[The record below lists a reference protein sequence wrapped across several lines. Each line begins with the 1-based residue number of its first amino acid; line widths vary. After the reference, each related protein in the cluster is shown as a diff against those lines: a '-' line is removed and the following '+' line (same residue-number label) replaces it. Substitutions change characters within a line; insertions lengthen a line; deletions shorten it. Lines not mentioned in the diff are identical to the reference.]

1 MRVTMLQLTS
11 ANTGVSL
18 LPLVCGQKSR
28 RFLARRCLPFG
39 LVVSHSLTSQ
49 LRALRDSLVW
59 LRSHLTD
66 PLSLQAVISP
76 TYRLSTPLR
85 RHLIRLRRAAPALP
99 PIHRALNRTQ
109 VGLPP
114 TLFLPRLT
122 SLLASVSKTISAANS
137 RLRPVTT
144 QQSLE
149 RC

>member
-1 MRVTMLQLTS
+1 MLQLTS
-11 ANTGVSL
+11 ANTGAL
-18 LPLVCGQKSR
+18 QLPLVCGQKSG

-39 LVVSHSLTSQ
+39 LVVSHSHTSR
-49 LRALRDSLVW
+49 LRVLRGSSVW
-59 LRSHLTD
+59 LRSHLME

-76 TYRLSTPLR
+76 TYRLSTLLR
-85 RHLIRLRRAAPALP
+85 RHLIRLCRAVPVLPA
-99 PIHRALNRTQ
+99 IHRALHRTQ

-114 TLFLPRLT
+114 THFLPRLT

-137 RLRPVTT
+137 RLRPITT